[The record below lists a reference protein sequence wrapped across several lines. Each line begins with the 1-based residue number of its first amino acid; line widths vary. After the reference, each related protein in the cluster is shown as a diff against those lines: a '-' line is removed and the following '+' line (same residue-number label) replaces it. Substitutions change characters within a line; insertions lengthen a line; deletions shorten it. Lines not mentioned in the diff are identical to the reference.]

1 MKKKACNHPAPVHNG
16 GQQSGKF
23 KPLPAG
29 KGNMEKNLC
38 NGVENISFQDLQ
50 LYFTCLLAYRNS
62 FSSNSLEYLSI
73 GERLEKLGKI
83 IAANQ

>member
-1 MKKKACNHPAPVHNG
+1 
-16 GQQSGKF
+16 
-23 KPLPAG
+23 
-29 KGNMEKNLC
+29 MEKNLC

-50 LYFTCLLAYRNS
+50 LYFTCLLTYRNS
-62 FSSNSLEYLSI
+62 FSSNSLEYMVI